1 LANYLRDATD
11 DCSGVYKAL
20 APIDVASS
28 GAFTCS
34 PTFYPLLQ
42 IPAAPCFNEGIEQS
56 PLYLRGYRA
65 REHAKEAAPL
75 PLRTHEKR
83 AGADRYPALRLASW
97 ATPRLASRRCLLERL
112 VAIHLQR
119 GLLLNRGT
127 LQINKVVQEVH

>member
-1 LANYLRDATD
+1 MIAQAYIRPWPLSMWHQA
-11 DCSGVYKAL
+11 AL
-20 APIDVASS
+20 
-28 GAFTCS
+28 S
-34 PTFYPLLQ
+34 PVLLPFILCCRFQ
-42 IPAAPCFNEGIEQS
+42 LPHVLNEGIEQS

-75 PLRTHEKR
+75 PLRKHEKR

-97 ATPRLASRRCLLERL
+97 ATPRLASRRRLLDRL

-119 GLLLNRGT
+119 GLLLDRGT